1 VFLNKE
7 KESKVTLW
15 GRSGE
20 GSVVVFYLSNGVGF
34 LFLRFRGGGRVRT
47 RNTLHIVGAA
57 KSKIWHNA
65 VERRKKIKEKNEKI

>member
-1 VFLNKE
+1 MFLNKE

-34 LFLRFRGGGRVRT
+34 LCWRFWGGTKGSDEE
-47 RNTLHIVGAA
+47 HITYSGG
-57 KSKIWHNA
+57 SKIKYLA
-65 VERRKKIKEKNEKI
+65 QCG